1 MNMDNN
7 NFSRAG
13 MDGFMEHTTLS
24 SNPPSFQPVSKE
36 RRDSEKVTVQD
47 FETLRKQSLLPNIIR
62 CVRSKVSVPAKVVAG
77 MLTIALAA
85 GGYVG
90 YQLERFYHINDDYNA
105 EVALAAT
112 DSLKKV
118 IDDNKFTDEIG
129 DSYWY
134 DSVKIGETY
143 RDMIQGGDTDS
154 FSVAYAIKSNLNKD
168 FEKDD
173 VSVIYD
179 VTFGKTPDEY
189 AHSLGFIGYEDPAFN
204 RYLEKN
210 ITEQT
215 AHLPEDE
222 MTQMVNDYAQSNEQA
237 ELSKGVV
244 KELGGEK

>member
-1 MNMDNN
+1 MDNN

-13 MDGFMEHTTLS
+13 MDGFMEHTSLS
-24 SNPPSFQPVSKE
+24 SNPPSFQPVSKGKK
-36 RRDSEKVTVQD
+36 DSEKVTVQD
-47 FETLRKQSLLPNIIR
+47 FETLRKQSLLPKAIR
-62 CVRSKVSVPAKVVAG
+62 CVKSKASVPAKVISG
-77 MLTIALAA
+77 MLAIALST
-85 GGYVG
+85 GLYVG
-90 YQLERFYHINDDYNA
+90 YQLEHFYHMDDDYNSY
-105 EVALAAT
+105 VANAAT

-118 IDDNKFTDEIG
+118 IEDNRFTDENG
-129 DSYWY
+129 DYYWY

-143 RDMIQGGDTDS
+143 RDMIQGGDADS
-154 FSVAYAIKSNLNKD
+154 FSVAYAIKSDLNKD

-222 MTQMVNDYAQSNEQA
+222 INQMVNDYAQSNEQA
-237 ELSKGVV
+237 ESSKGVV